1 MPEVIFNGLFRVIAM
16 RLVTPGNW
24 YIGFRS
30 KVSGKLF
37 AILDDPTGTGQLR
50 AGGSGTF
57 EVETPETGS
66 IERFSGADLLVFQ
79 AATARLEEPVEE
91 PVRQA

>member
-1 MPEVIFNGLFRVIAM
+1 
-16 RLVTPGNW
+16 
-24 YIGFRS
+24 
-30 KVSGKLF
+30 
-37 AILDDPTGTGQLR
+37 
-50 AGGSGTF
+50 
-57 EVETPETGS
+57 VETPETGS